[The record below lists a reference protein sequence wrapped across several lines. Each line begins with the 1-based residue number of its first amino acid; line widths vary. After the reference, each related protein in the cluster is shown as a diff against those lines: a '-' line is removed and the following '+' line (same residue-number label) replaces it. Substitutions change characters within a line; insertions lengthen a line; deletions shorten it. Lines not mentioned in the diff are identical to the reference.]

1 MKKIIEQNREFIKS
15 IIKKITGSYNDDL
28 EQEVY
33 IKTWKSLP
41 NYKEQ
46 GSFRAWIAVIVKS
59 VCNDYFKSS
68 AYRQQNKEICDDTLL
83 QNKIVIPNQEK
94 ILDAKARQK
103 IILKAIDELPDKMR
117 KTIIWFEFEDM
128 SIKDIA
134 KRTNE
139 PEGTIKSR
147 LHNARQILEK
157 KLNFLK
163 GK

>member
-59 VCNDYFKSS
+59 V
-68 AYRQQNKEICDDTLL
+68 
-83 QNKIVIPNQEK
+83 
-94 ILDAKARQK
+94 
-103 IILKAIDELPDKMR
+103 
-117 KTIIWFEFEDM
+117 
-128 SIKDIA
+128 
-134 KRTNE
+134 
-139 PEGTIKSR
+139 
-147 LHNARQILEK
+147 
-157 KLNFLK
+157 
-163 GK
+163 